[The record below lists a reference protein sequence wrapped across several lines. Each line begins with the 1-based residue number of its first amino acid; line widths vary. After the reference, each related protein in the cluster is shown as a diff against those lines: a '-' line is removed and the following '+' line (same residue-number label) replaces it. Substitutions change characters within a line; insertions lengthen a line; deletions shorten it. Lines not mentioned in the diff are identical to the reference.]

1 VVAAPI
7 SKAVAAVIGMAKAH
21 TAPSVCAAETA
32 VAVAVFSAVV
42 VVASVVSAVS
52 VSAAKLVAT
61 RVEVKTNAP
70 KAIVAIN
77 FFIYH
82 LFCS

>member
-7 SKAVAAVIGMAKAH
+7 SKAVAAVIGIAKAH
-21 TAPSVCAAETA
+21 TDPSVCAAEIA
-32 VAVAVFSAVV
+32 VADAVFSAVV
-42 VVASVVSAVS
+42 VVAFVVSAVS
-52 VSAAKLVAT
+52 LSAAKLVVT